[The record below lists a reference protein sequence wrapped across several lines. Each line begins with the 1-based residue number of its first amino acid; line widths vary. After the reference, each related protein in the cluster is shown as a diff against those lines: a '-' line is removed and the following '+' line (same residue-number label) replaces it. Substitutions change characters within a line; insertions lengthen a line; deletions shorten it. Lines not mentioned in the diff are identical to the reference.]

1 MGDGNDT
8 SSSDT
13 AMAQERSTGVVRWF
27 SDQKGFGFI
36 TPNEGGEDLFVHQS
50 SIKSDGFR
58 SLGEGETV
66 EFQIVLGEDG
76 RTKAVDVTGPDGS
89 SVQGSKR
96 DNYGGGGG
104 GGGRGG
110 RSGGGYG
117 SGWRTGDR
125 GGNGGGGAA
134 CYNCGGTGH
143 LARDCVRRN
152 NGGGGGG
159 SGGGGGGGGGGCYTC
174 GQPGHLARDCS
185 RPSGGGGGGG
195 GCYNCGD
202 YGHLAR
208 DCTLESGSA
217 GRFGGGGGGGGGRF
231 GGGGGG
237 CYNCGQEGHFARE
250 CPNPNPS

>member
-1 MGDGNDT
+1 
-8 SSSDT
+8 
-13 AMAQERSTGVVRWF
+13 MAQKRSTGVVRWF

-96 DNYGGGGG
+96 DSYGGGGG

-125 GGNGGGGAA
+125 AA
-134 CYNCGGTGH
+134 MVVAVPLVIIVAGPGIWLGIASEEIMAAAAAVAVAVVVEEAEVVIPVVSQDIWLGTVPVQAAEAVAVAVAVVITVVIMGTW
-143 LARDCVRRN
+143 LGIALWKAAALVGWWWRRWRRWKVWWRWRWRWMLQLW
-152 NGGGGGG
+152 
-159 SGGGGGGGGGGCYTC
+159 T
-174 GQPGHLARDCS
+174 
-185 RPSGGGGGGG
+185 
-195 GCYNCGD
+195 
-202 YGHLAR
+202 
-208 DCTLESGSA
+208 
-217 GRFGGGGGGGGGRF
+217 GRAF
-231 GGGGGG
+231 
-237 CYNCGQEGHFARE
+237 C
-250 CPNPNPS
+250 